1 MNYRIAIASHKR
13 PEKLK
18 KETLSLLER
27 AGISKDI
34 IDIYIDFTEKDDY
47 EKVLPNYGFH
57 LHNTKELK
65 NIRTMIAK
73 KYKEGDYVV
82 FMDDDI
88 KNIIHFEDKKKYNK
102 NDNNLKDLIKIGF
115 ENCEKENAGLWGCC
129 PYDNPFFG
137 NQEVSTKLKYII
149 QACCGAII
157 NHEAE
162 ERSYTTIE
170 DFERTLKYFMKDGK
184 VVRVNNYGL
193 DTKYY
198 ADGGLNDYR
207 NFENKEHDIIDLCSK
222 YPDMVKIKYKKTKG
236 EIIKNP
242 QSVDIRFNYNFK
254 KKQ

>member
-13 PEKLK
+13 PERLK

-34 IDIYIDFTEKDDY
+34 IDIYIDFDEEKDY
-47 EKVLPNYGFH
+47 VKVLPNYGLH
-57 LHNTKELK
+57 LHNTKGLK
-65 NIRTMIAK
+65 DIRTMISK
-73 KYKEGDYVV
+73 KYKQGDYVV

-115 ENCEKENAGLWGCC
+115 ENCEKENCGLWGCC
-129 PYDNPFFG
+129 PFDNPFFG
-137 NQEVSTKLKYII
+137 NQEVSTKLKFII
-149 QACCGAII
+149 QAVCGAII

-162 ERSYTTIE
+162 ERSYSTIE
-170 DFERTLKYFMKDGK
+170 DYERTIKYFLKDGK

-193 DTKYY
+193 DTKIY
-198 ADGGLNDYR
+198 ADGGLNEYR
-207 NFENKEHDIIDLCSK
+207 NFENKEQDIKDLCSK
-222 YPDMVKIKYKKTKG
+222 YPDMVKITYKKKKG
-236 EIIKNP
+236 EIIKHP
-242 QSVDIRFNYNFK
+242 QSVNVRFNYNFK